1 VSHLLHAKAQS
12 SQNGNECYWY
22 LVLAMPH
29 WIISALRA
37 VHIDRYLI
45 LTRWFAG
52 LWRSASR

>member
-1 VSHLLHAKAQS
+1 LLHAKAQS
-12 SQNGNECYWY
+12 SQNGNECSWY